1 MTRPMYVCILYI
13 KLITSYYIRCVHI
26 RYMYKWP
33 TNDDLKVALFSN
45 ASWPRGGAERK
56 TSCFQSPK
64 QNGFVWKE
72 GTVPQN
78 PLVHHFSYS
87 NCDFSDVIPTFGH
100 MQMGS
105 PTWNLVN
112 LVTPHA
118 RVPRQHAVQL
128 RQYQSQRGRNWRY
141 RLQSTKDLHWTIWEN
156 KHDLGRFEGHPSIPF
171 HSITLHCTRHY
182 IHTCIYYIIS
192 IYIYIVYCI
201 TLTHAKKKTT
211 YHVYIYINLPIYIY
225 VYIWKKCRSTIQLRH
240 KLRPNPLCSGRWR
253 RLLHWNTNW
262 VRLKM
267 AYP

>member
-87 NCDFSDVIPTFGH
+87 NCDFSGVIPTFGH

-105 PTWNLVN
+105 PTWKSGQSCHSSCPRTAATCSAVAPIPISEGSKLEIP
-112 LVTPHA
+112 TPID
-118 RVPRQHAVQL
+118 Q
-128 RQYQSQRGRNWRY
+128 G
-141 RLQSTKDLHWTIWEN
+141 STLNDMRK
-156 KHDLGRFEGHPSIPF
+156 
-171 HSITLHCTRHY
+171 
-182 IHTCIYYIIS
+182 
-192 IYIYIVYCI
+192 
-201 TLTHAKKKTT
+201 
-211 YHVYIYINLPIYIY
+211 
-225 VYIWKKCRSTIQLRH
+225 
-240 KLRPNPLCSGRWR
+240 
-253 RLLHWNTNW
+253 
-262 VRLKM
+262 
-267 AYP
+267 

>member
-1 MTRPMYVCILYI
+1 
-13 KLITSYYIRCVHI
+13 
-26 RYMYKWP
+26 MYKWP

-64 QNGFVWKE
+64 QNGCVWKE

-87 NCDFSDVIPTFGH
+87 NCDFSGVIPTFGH

-118 RVPRQHAVQL
+118 RVPRQHAGQL
-128 RQYQSQRGRNWRY
+128 RQYQSQLGRNWRY

-156 KHDLGRFEGHPSIPF
+156 QHDLGRFEGHPSIPF

-182 IHTCIYYIIS
+182 IHTCIYNIYNI
-192 IYIYIVYCI
+192 IYIYSVLNHFDPC
-201 TLTHAKKKTT
+201 KKITT
-211 YHVYIYINLPIYIY
+211 YHVYIYIYILIFPYIYIY
-225 VYIWKKCRSTIQLRH
+225 MYMKQKCRSTIQLRH
-240 KLRPNPLCSGRWR
+240 KPRPNPLCSGRWR